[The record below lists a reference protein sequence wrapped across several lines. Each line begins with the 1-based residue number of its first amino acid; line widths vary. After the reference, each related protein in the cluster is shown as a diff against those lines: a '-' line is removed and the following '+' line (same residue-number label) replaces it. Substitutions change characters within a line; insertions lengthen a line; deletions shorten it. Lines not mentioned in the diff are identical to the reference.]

1 MRTRYQKRMEHSSG
15 CSSPNFT
22 YRLQGAALTLVFV
35 IIYFPGFSQVNDSL
49 TTVNPIRLKTV
60 VIGSAVA
67 YTGTM
72 IGLNSVWYSQ
82 YDRQSFQFFN
92 DAGEWKQMDKVGHF
106 YSAFQISSIGS
117 RSLQWSGVSKKK
129 SDLAGAI
136 ASFAVMSSIEVLD
149 GFSAGYGASAS
160 DLLAN
165 ALGSGFYLGQQAL
178 WNETRLFPKFSFH
191 RTDYAPQRP
200 ETLGSGLLE
209 EMIKDYNGQTYW
221 LSADIDKF
229 IRFPK
234 WLNISMGYGAEGML
248 YANDEDNLANGLH
261 PYRQFFIGV
270 DFDLTAIKSRSK
282 AVNTLIYLA
291 NMIKLPAPTLEFSNG
306 KVKGHF
312 FYF

>member
-1 MRTRYQKRMEHSSG
+1 MHYQKKMEHNSVDSSH
-15 CSSPNFT
+15 NFT
-22 YRLQGAALTLVFV
+22 CRLQGAVLILLF
-35 IIYFPGFSQVNDSL
+35 IICCLPGYSQENDSL
-49 TTVNPIRLKTV
+49 TKVNPARLKTV
-60 VIGSAVA
+60 IIGSAVA

-72 IGLNSVWYSQ
+72 VGLSSIWYSQ
-82 YDRQSFQFFN
+82 YDHQSFQFFN
-92 DAGEWKQMDKVGHF
+92 DAREWKQMDKVGHF

-117 RSLQWSGVSKKK
+117 RALQSSGVSKKK

-136 ASFAVMSSIEVLD
+136 TSFIVISSIEVLD

-178 WNETRLFPKFSFH
+178 WKETRLYPKFSFH
-191 RTDYAPQRP
+191 RTNYAPQRP
-200 ETLGSGLLE
+200 ETLGSNFLE
-209 EMIKDYNGQTYW
+209 EIIKDYNGQTYW
-221 LSADIDKF
+221 LSADVDKF

-234 WLNISMGYGAEGML
+234 WLNISMGYSAEGML
-248 YANDEDNLANGLH
+248 YANDENNLANGFQ
-261 PYRQFFIGV
+261 PYRQYFIGV
-270 DFDLTAIKSRSK
+270 DFDLTAIKSRYK

-291 NMIKLPAPTLEFSNG
+291 NMIKLPAPTLEISNG

>member
-1 MRTRYQKRMEHSSG
+1 MMEPNSL
-15 CSSPNFT
+15 CSSNNFN
-22 YRLQGAALTLVFV
+22 YRLQGAVLTLIF
-35 IIYFPGFSQVNDSL
+35 IISCFRVYSQENDSL
-49 TTVNPIRLKTV
+49 IKVNPARLKTV
-60 VIGSAVA
+60 IIGSAVA

-72 IGLNSVWYSQ
+72 IGLNALWYSQ

-136 ASFAVMSSIEVLD
+136 TSFAVMSSIEVLD
-149 GFSAGYGASAS
+149 GFSAGYGASAT

-178 WNETRLFPKFSFH
+178 WNETRLYPKFSFH

-200 ETLGSGLLE
+200 ETLGSGLFE
-209 EMIKDYNGQTYW
+209 EIIKDYNGQTYW

-234 WLNISMGYGAEGML
+234 WLNISIGYGAEGML
-248 YANDEDNLANGLH
+248 YATDEDNLANGLQ
-261 PYRQFFIGV
+261 PYRQFFVGI

-282 AVNTLIYLA
+282 TVNTLIYLV
-291 NMIKLPAPTLEFSNG
+291 NMIKLPAPTLEISNG

>member
-1 MRTRYQKRMEHSSG
+1 MME
-15 CSSPNFT
+15 PNSLCYFNN
-22 YRLQGAALTLVFV
+22 RLQVAVLT
-35 IIYFPGFSQVNDSL
+35 IIFIISCFPVYAQENDSL
-49 TTVNPIRLKTV
+49 IEVNPARLKTV
-60 VIGSAVA
+60 IIGSAVA

-72 IGLNSVWYSQ
+72 IGLNSLWYSQ

-149 GFSAGYGASAS
+149 GFSAGYGASAT

-178 WNETRLFPKFSFH
+178 WNETRLYPKFSFH

-200 ETLGSGLLE
+200 ETLGSGLFE
-209 EMIKDYNGQTYW
+209 EIIKDYNGQTYW

-234 WLNISMGYGAEGML
+234 WLNISIGYGAEGML
-248 YANDEDNLANGLH
+248 YATDEDNLANGLQ
-261 PYRQFFIGV
+261 PYRQLFVGI

-282 AVNTLIYLA
+282 AVNTLIYLV
-291 NMIKLPAPTLEFSNG
+291 NMIKLPAPTLEISNG

>member
-1 MRTRYQKRMEHSSG
+1 MRTHYQKRMEHSSG
-15 CSSPNFT
+15 CSTRNFT
-22 YRLQGAALTLVFV
+22 YRLQGAALTLVFL
-35 IIYFPGFSQVNDSL
+35 ISFFAGFSQVNDSL
-49 TTVNPIRLKTV
+49 PKVNSTRLKTV
-60 VIGSAVA
+60 IIGSAVA

-72 IGLNSVWYSQ
+72 IGLNSIWYSQ
-82 YDRQSFQFFN
+82 YDRQSFKFFN

-136 ASFAVMSSIEVLD
+136 TSFAVMSSIEVLD

-178 WNETRLFPKFSFH
+178 WKETRLYPKFSFH
-191 RTDYAPQRP
+191 RTAYAPQRP

-209 EMIKDYNGQTYW
+209 EIIKDYNGQTYW
-221 LSADIDKF
+221 LTADVDKF

-234 WLNISMGYGAEGML
+234 WLNISIGYGAEGML
-248 YANDEDNLANGLH
+248 YANDENNLANGLQ
-261 PYRQFFIGV
+261 PYRQLFIGV